1 MAALSVAIGILAL
14 VLAIIPVGLTQ
25 LAGVG
30 AGLVAV
36 LLGVL
41 GRRRAAEAKAST
53 RAGTAGLVLGVLG
66 VALSGIFFAGFLYI
80 MDRVGQEVEGG
91 SAGVKLKL
99 GRELVQEFGR
109 ERGTKEFHQAL
120 KKVLDQAAKEGKV
133 R

>member
-30 AGLVAV
+30 VGLVAV
-36 LLGVL
+36 LLGVF
-41 GRRRAAEAKAST
+41 GRRRATEAKAST
-53 RAGTAGLVLGVLG
+53 RAGTAGVVLGVTGAL
-66 VALSGIFFAGFLYI
+66 LSGVFFVGFLYI

-109 ERGTKEFHQAL
+109 ERGTKEFHTAL
-120 KKVLDQAAKEGKV
+120 KKVLDRAAKENKV
-133 R
+133 Q